1 MSQGEHFRCTLASF
15 IPVGTFSQAQD
26 LTDRSSYGKFM
37 VSEVLLKTVI
47 NTLLLPTLRGMREC
61 VSDERAHWRRGAA
74 QVLP

>member
-15 IPVGTFSQAQD
+15 IPVETFSQVQD

-37 VSEVLLKTVI
+37 VSEVLLLTVI
-47 NTLLLPTLRGMREC
+47 YMSLLHPLRRMREC
-61 VSDERAHWRRGAA
+61 VSDEWAHWRRGAA

>member
-37 VSEVLLKTVI
+37 VSEVLLQAVI
-47 NTLLLPTLRGMREC
+47 NMSLLHSLRRMREC
-61 VSDERAHWRRGAA
+61 VSDERAHWRRCAA

>member
-37 VSEVLLKTVI
+37 VSEVLLQAVI
-47 NTLLLPTLRGMREC
+47 NMSLLPSLRRMREC